1 MSRVRFL
8 IFPKKKVEIYAATKI
23 IGQDANI
30 LASRAGTTAS
40 TVRQRR
46 RPYKLGGLGADRT

>member
-8 IFPKKKVEIYAATKI
+8 IFPRKKVQIFAAAN
-23 IGQDANI
+23 IGQGANI
-30 LASRAGTTAS
+30 LAGRAGTTAG

-46 RPYKLGGLGADRT
+46 RPYKLGGLRADPT